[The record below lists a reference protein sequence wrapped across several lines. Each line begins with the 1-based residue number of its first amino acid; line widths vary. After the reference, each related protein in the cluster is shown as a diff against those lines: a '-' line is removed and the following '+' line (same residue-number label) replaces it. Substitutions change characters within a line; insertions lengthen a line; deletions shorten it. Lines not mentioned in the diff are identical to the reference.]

1 MDYAIFSRCDD
12 SNRSRPSI
20 PEKSA
25 LVKAKHDKLHS
36 EPNKSMPDFNKTP
49 PDQSKFIL
57 YFP

>member
-1 MDYAIFSRCDD
+1 MEWAIFFRCDD
-12 SNRSRPSI
+12 SNRSRPSL

-49 PDQSKFIL
+49 PDQSKFTVFI
-57 YFP
+57 F